1 MTQILDCTLRDGSY
15 VINFKFSKNDTK
27 EILSKLTIAGIKYI
41 EIGHGLGLRAYKNT
55 NYKSIATD
63 KELMKVAE
71 KLSLNT
77 NWGMFCIPGIAEL
90 QDVRQLSNYG
100 GKFIRIGSNI
110 EDYKKQTKFIEFSKK
125 NNLLVCSNLMKSYC
139 ITPKRFG
146 MYAKHF
152 EKVGADVI
160 YLVDSAGGMF
170 PEEIEK
176 YFMEIKDQAPKIKIG
191 FHGHNNL
198 GLANINAL
206 KAYQLGFDFIDCSL
220 QGMGR
225 GAGNTVLEQ
234 FLCALARKNI
244 LLKIDISKLM
254 DLSEDIIKKKLK
266 GVRFNSIDTVSGM
279 SLFHSSY
286 MPTISKYSKK
296 FKIDPK
302 DLIIAVSRISKS
314 TVNKKV
320 AETEARKISKIKN
333 KKSQWKPF
341 YGDYYGEEQS
351 YKNFKKWKP

>member
-1 MTQILDCTLRDGSY
+1 MTEILDCTLRDGSY

-27 EILSKLTIAGIKYI
+27 NILSNLSVAGIKYI
-41 EIGHGLGLRAYKNT
+41 EIGHGLGLGASKRT
-55 NYKSIATD
+55 IYKSKASD
-63 KELMKVAE
+63 KDLMKIAE
-71 KLSLNT
+71 KLNLNT
-77 NWGMFCIPGIAEL
+77 NWGMFCIPGIAEI
-90 QDVRQLSNYG
+90 DDIKELSNHG

-110 EDYKKQTKFIEFSKK
+110 EDYKKQTRFIEQSKK
-125 NNLLVCSNLMKSYC
+125 CNLLVCSNLMKSYC
-139 ITPKRFG
+139 ITPKKFG

-152 EKVGADVI
+152 QNIGADII

-176 YFMEIKDQAPKIKIG
+176 YFVEIKNQAPNIKIG

-234 FLCALARKNI
+234 FLCALARKSI
-244 LLKIDISKLM
+244 SLEIDIPKLM
-254 DLSEDIIKKKLK
+254 NISEGIIKKKLK
-266 GVRFNSIDTVSGM
+266 KIKFNSIDTVSGM

-286 MPTISKYSKK
+286 MPIISKYSKK

-314 TVNKKV
+314 TVKERT
-320 AETEARKISKIKN
+320 AEIEAKKISKVQK

-341 YGDYYGEEQS
+341 YDDYYGEEQS
-351 YKNFKKWKP
+351 YKNFKKWTP